1 VEHQGFTSL
10 EVEKSVD
17 KASGAYGHYRIN
29 SSCELFIKYR
39 SAPDGELIW
48 NFKFEADEVAVSV
61 LTSAY
66 LERQAEQEDY
76 LANLATSLEASGIQF
91 SYEITWEGIHAR
103 SIKTDTGWKISLDRG
118 LDIFQAP
125 SDNPFDLSRS
135 SQEHRRCKSFEVTYL
150 RKEDVSFEV
159 G

>member
-1 VEHQGFTSL
+1 MEFCDMILRVKPAG
-10 EVEKSVD
+10 
-17 KASGAYGHYRIN
+17 
-29 SSCELFIKYR
+29 
-39 SAPDGELIW
+39 
-48 NFKFEADEVAVSV
+48 DEVAVSV
-61 LTSAY
+61 LTGADAD
-66 LERQAEQEDY
+66 RQAEQEDY
-76 LANLATSLEASGIQF
+76 LANLAASLEASGIQF